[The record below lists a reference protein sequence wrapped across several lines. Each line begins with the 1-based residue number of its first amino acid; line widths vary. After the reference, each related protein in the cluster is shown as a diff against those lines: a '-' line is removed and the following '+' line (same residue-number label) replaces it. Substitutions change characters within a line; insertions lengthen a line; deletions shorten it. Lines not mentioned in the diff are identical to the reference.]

1 MMRKWIKELLLLKK
15 RYRIMGRLIP
25 TIYFFFLI
33 EILATLLTL
42 QKKPIKT
49 TIYQTIHPY

>member
-1 MMRKWIKELLLLKK
+1 MRKWIKELLLLKK